1 MPNWYLGLKEAGF
14 KDKLK
19 EIARPAIMMAP
30 LGLMGLVP
38 NGKPPAIHQQPP
50 ISMEQPRVQNLS
62 TQPTSKPSTQP
73 TSQPSTSPTTQ
84 PTTAPANAAGN
95 IDVKKIIQ
103 MESSGRANAESGV
116 GAAGLM
122 QVMPATW
129 EDIAGKIGQFQ
140 GFDKWKFD
148 EKANVAIG
156 SYYMNTE
163 IPRLLKSSGLPDT
176 VDTRLAAYNYG
187 VGNLKKIY
195 QKHGKDWKAHLPS
208 ETANYLKK
216 YHG

>member
-1 MPNWYLGLKEAGF
+1 MPNWYHVLKEAGF

-19 EIARPAIMMAP
+19 EIARPAVMMAP
-30 LGLMGLVP
+30 LGLLGLMSDS
-38 NGKPPAIHQQPP
+38 KTHPPQPP
-50 ISMEQPRVQNLS
+50 ISMERQ
-62 TQPTSKPSTQP
+62 QPTL
-73 TSQPSTSPTTQ
+73 TTQ
-84 PTTAPANAAGN
+84 PTTRPLNVSPTSAPSTQSSQPDSTGA

-103 MESSGRANAESGV
+103 MESSGRPQAESPT

-129 EDIAGKIGQFQ
+129 EDIASKIGQYS

-148 EKANVAIG
+148 EKANITIG

-163 IPRLLKSSGLPDT
+163 IPRLLKSSGIPDT
-176 VDTRLAAYNYG
+176 IDTRLAAYNFG
-187 VGNLKKIY
+187 VGNLKKLF
-195 QKHGKDWKAHLPS
+195 QKHGKEWKSNLPT

-216 YHG
+216 YHR

>member
-14 KDKLK
+14 KDKFK
-19 EIARPAIMMAP
+19 EIARPAVMMAP
-30 LGLMGLVP
+30 LGLFGLVP
-38 NGKPPAIHQQPP
+38 NENAPARPSQPP
-50 ISMEQPRVQNLS
+50 ISLEQPR
-62 TQPTSKPSTQP
+62 THMPKTPPASKPSSQP
-73 TSQPSTSPTTQ
+73 DFQPSTKQTMAPLTTVE
-84 PTTAPANAAGN
+84 PSGN

-103 MESSGRANAESGV
+103 MESSGRADAESDA

-140 GFDKWKFD
+140 GFEKWKFD

-163 IPRLLKSSGLPDT
+163 IPRLLKSAALPDT
-176 VDTRLAAYNYG
+176 IDTRLAAYNCG

-195 QKHGKDWKAHLPS
+195 QKHGKDWKSHLPG
-208 ETANYLKK
+208 ETANYIKK